1 MKLPRRQFLHLAA
14 GAAALPALSR
24 IARAQA
30 YPARP
35 VRFTVPLPAGGGLDF
50 ATRLIGEYLSRALG
64 QQIVVENKAGAGG
77 LLGIETAAKSSPDGY
92 SILFS
97 TEIVASA
104 PHVYKVNVDYIKA
117 LVPVI
122 ELINQ
127 PVLLAVHPS
136 LGVNSISEL
145 IRVAKDRPGLGYGT
159 TGVGTQQH
167 FVGEWFTQLAGL
179 KTEHIPYRGAPQMVN
194 DLIAGHI
201 LTCFL
206 GPPALIPHYR
216 SGALRLLAQST
227 ERRSPSLPEVP
238 TFQEAGVKELVL
250 VSRFGVFVPA
260 GTPQPI
266 VMRLNAEIN
275 KALADTTIRE
285 SLLKASQE
293 PIGGAPEQLSRVI
306 QEDSAKYARLA
317 MELKIKID

>member
-1 MKLPRRQFLHLAA
+1 MKLRRRTFLRLAA

-24 IARAQA
+24 GAWAQA
-30 YPARP
+30 YPSRP
-35 VRFTVPLPAGGGLDF
+35 LRFIVPLPAGGGLDF
-50 ATRLIGEYLSRALG
+50 AARLIGEYLSHSLG

-77 LLGIETAAKSSPDGY
+77 MIGIETAANSPPDGY

-104 PHVYKVNVDYIKA
+104 PHVYKVNVDYIKT

-136 LGVNSISEL
+136 LGVDTLAEL
-145 IRVAKDRPGLGYGT
+145 IRVAKARPGLGYGT

-167 FVGEWFTQLAGL
+167 FVGAWLTQLTDSKL
-179 KTEHIPYRGAPQMVN
+179 EHIPYRGASQMVN

-206 GPPALIPHYR
+206 GPPALIPHYKT
-216 SGALRLLAQST
+216 GALRLLAQST
-227 ERRSPSLPEVP
+227 ERPASSLPEVP
-238 TFQEAGVKELVL
+238 RFQEGGVKELVL
-250 VSRFGVFVPA
+250 VSRFGMFLPA
-260 GTPQPI
+260 GTPSSI
-266 VMRLNAEIN
+266 VTRLNAEVN
-275 KALADTTIRE
+275 KALLDPNIGENMR
-285 SLLKASQE
+285 KASQE
-293 PIGGAPEQLSRVI
+293 PMGGSPERLARVI

-317 MELKIKID
+317 AELKIKVE